1 MTYTINKTDA
11 PLLELVD
18 GTVDDTLDIRLIGKN
33 VSGFGEAVNE
43 NFVKLL
49 ENFASASEPLRPI
62 EGQLWYNKSDKRLMV
77 YDPTELWKG
86 ANGTIVRDVE
96 PVLRSSGDIWIDSK
110 EKKMYYYVGS
120 SRYEAGKQ
128 WENTQNQTETS
139 AETIYDTTDNPKH
152 ILNLYVN
159 GARLGIF
166 SSETF
171 DVKKLTNG
179 SSTVTGFDTIVKGFN
194 ANPLISGFT
203 FDTIVSKS
211 RTLINS
217 EGTEY
222 TSADFLKRTSNDTT
236 TGKITIQNDL
246 GITVGG
252 NQNGDFKTEGFEL
265 QIENTVTDGN
275 ISINTNN
282 TDGKNITVYID
293 AEHQYVGISNSIP
306 ERSLDVKGNMTVS
319 GPLKL
324 ASLTT
329 DERDA
334 LVAESGDVIFNT
346 DSFTFQGYNGTNWV
360 GLGSNQIV

>member
-11 PLLELVD
+11 QLLTLVD

-62 EGQLWYNKSDKRLMV
+62 EGQIWYNKSDKRLMV
-77 YDPTELWKG
+77 WDPTELWKG
-86 ANGTIVRDVE
+86 ANGTIVRDTE
-96 PVLRSSGDIWIDSK
+96 PVLRASGDIWIDSK

-128 WENTQNQTETS
+128 WENTQNQTETN
-139 AETIYDTTDNPKH
+139 AETVYDTANNPKH

-166 SSETF
+166 SSESF
-171 DVKKLTNG
+171 NVLKLESG
-179 SSTVTGFDTIVKGFN
+179 SSTVPGFDTIVKGFN

-217 EGTEY
+217 EGTEH
-222 TSADFLKRTSNDTT
+222 TSADFLKRTSSDTT
-236 TGKITIQNDL
+236 TGKITVQNTS
-246 GITVGG
+246 GISVGDPVI
-252 NQNGDFKTEGFEL
+252 GDFKTDGFEL
-265 QIENTVTDGN
+265 QIENTAIDGN

-282 TDGKNITVYID
+282 TTGNNITVYID
-293 AEHQYVGISNSIP
+293 AEHQYVGIATSIP
-306 ERSLDVKGNMTVS
+306 ERTLDVKGNMTVS

-324 ASLTT
+324 ARLTT
-329 DERDA
+329 EERNA
-334 LVAESGDVIFNT
+334 LVAEAGDVIFNT
-346 DSFTFQGYNGTNWV
+346 DNFTFQGYNGTNWV
-360 GLGSNQIV
+360 GLSSNQIV